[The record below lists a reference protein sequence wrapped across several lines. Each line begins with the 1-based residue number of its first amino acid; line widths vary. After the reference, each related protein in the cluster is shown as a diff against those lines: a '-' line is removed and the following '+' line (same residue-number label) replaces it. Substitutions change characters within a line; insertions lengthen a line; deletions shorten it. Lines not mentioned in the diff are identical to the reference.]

1 MFFSAL
7 SGTIAT
13 MEGLLLKAKAS
24 FRSLGESFGYGT
36 IVHFVRRIGTLL
48 TSVTASSNDAGL
60 SKSASPRSELARST
74 RSENNGSTLEPP
86 TAGRD
91 IPGAFPTDSEKHDIH
106 DDVDPSK
113 VPLPASIPDDQQLPD
128 TDPKPTTPIQRK
140 RKRDT
145 TELPSQKPLLGGR
158 SGEQSQ
164 ARSRIGGKSLWRL
177 FSDRSSKVHDEL
189 NKENGWSEGGGR
201 PSSRR
206 SRGENES
213 KVTSVLRDLSRKR
226 HRQPKR
232 LQPPHDA
239 TRLRPV
245 VAARPQKRLR
255 RIPAQREDEDSED
268 ELAAAEGRQAEDGKL
283 ARTKAEHRSS
293 DQRTVAGGLL
303 RSLRAKEAQYDGTV
317 DTRRIDLD
325 SIFDKPDVGL
335 RPTLSISNFMKREIE
350 EERRLAEEER
360 KQREE
365 EERRAKEEKERKELE
380 EKLAKT
386 GGLRIPKQ
394 PFVVPVGD
402 AWERRAYDTL
412 DAAPNQSLA
421 ATAEG
426 TELRRHDFAKVVP
439 ATVWLNDEIVNGAL
453 LWLDRAINSAA
464 GIKDPKKQ
472 TRKCLALSSFFWKRL
487 VETNGKNTQRTLRRS
502 GVEQRNF
509 LDVETILLPIC
520 ENSHWTLV
528 VIRPTKRTIAYMDS
542 MRPDRP
548 VTDFKRFTNLA
559 LNWLRDVLGPKFEE
573 DRWKV
578 VRHDAPRQSNGWDCG
593 VFTITNAMCIALGL
607 NPIDSYQEDDM
618 PAQRIRIACML
629 LNNGFSGDFDLM
641 VY

>member
-1 MFFSAL
+1 MA
-7 SGTIAT
+7 
-13 MEGLLLKAKAS
+13 GLLTAAA
-24 FRSLGESFGYGT
+24 
-36 IVHFVRRIGTLL
+36 
-48 TSVTASSNDAGL
+48 ASSSDTGP
-60 SKSASPRSELARST
+60 SKNSSPKSELAQST
-74 RSENNGSTLEPP
+74 RTTNDESHSALP
-86 TAGRD
+86 TTGRD
-91 IPGAFPTDSEKHDIH
+91 IPGAFPTDGDRQDTRE
-106 DDVDPSK
+106 DVDPSDT
-113 VPLPASIPDDQQLPD
+113 PLPPSLPEEQHLP
-128 TDPKPTTPIQRK
+128 TPESSPTTPGHRK
-140 RKRDT
+140 RKRDAT
-145 TELPSQKPLLGGR
+145 DLPSQKPLFGR
-158 SGEQSQ
+158 QDSEQAQ
-164 ARSRIGGKSLWRL
+164 ARSRVGAKSLWRL
-177 FSDRSSKVHDEL
+177 FNKRHSKAFDEL
-189 NKENGWSEGGGR
+189 NKENDWASETAQSGSQR
-201 PSSRR
+201 NRR
-206 SRGENES
+206 ENES
-213 KVTSVLRDLSRKR
+213 KVSSVLRDLSRKR
-226 HRQPKR
+226 HRPPKR
-232 LQPPHDA
+232 LQPLSDA
-239 TRLRPV
+239 RKVRPTV
-245 VAARPQKRLR
+245 IARPQKRR
-255 RIPAQREDEDSED
+255 RQIPLQRKDEDSED
-268 ELAAAEGRQAEDGKL
+268 ELAVAEVRLEGDDELAK
-283 ARTKAEHRSS
+283 ARTEARSP
-293 DQRTVAGGLL
+293 DQTPATGGLL
-303 RSLRAKEAQYDGTV
+303 RSLRAKEAQQDGTV
-317 DTRRIDLD
+317 ETRRIDLD

-365 EERRAKEEKERKELE
+365 AERKVKEEKERKELE

-412 DAAPNQSLA
+412 HAAPNQSLA
-421 ATAEG
+421 STAEG

-487 VETNGKNTQRTLRRS
+487 VELNGKNTQRTLRRS

-520 ENSHWTLV
+520 ESSHWTLV
-528 VIRPTKRTIAYMDS
+528 VVRPTKRTIAYMDS

-548 VTDFKRFTNLA
+548 VTDFKRFTNLT
-559 LNWLRDVLGPKFEE
+559 LNWLRDILGPKFEE

-641 VY
+641 AY